1 MLLIPVQGYDMF
13 YKTFVDNKNE
23 ISVANKLR
31 RQRFRIFLD
40 MIEGLDRPIQVLDI
54 GGRPGFWE
62 MMFSEF
68 DIKDDLFITLVN
80 IEKHNISSTNI
91 QSVTGDARDLSQF
104 ADQQFDIVFSNSTIE
119 HVGDYDDQHRMA
131 QEVKRLGKRYFIQT
145 PNKFFPIEPHFA
157 FPLFQFLPVS
167 MRAWLAHNFAMGWRT
182 NPIEDYQAAVDEVSS
197 IRLLS
202 QDEFQNLF
210 PESNIYQEKYLG
222 LNKSFVAYTQTAN
235 YRATN
240 LVNV

>member
-1 MLLIPVQGYDMF
+1 MF

-31 RQRFRIFLD
+31 RQRFQIFLD
-40 MIEGLDRPIQVLDI
+40 IIKELDRPIQVLDI
-54 GGRPGFWE
+54 GGRPEFWE

-68 DIKDDLFITLVN
+68 NIKDDLFITLVN
-80 IEKHNISSTNI
+80 IEKHNISLTNI
-91 QSVTGDARDLSQF
+91 QSVMGDARDLSQF

-131 QEVKRLGKRYFIQT
+131 KEVKRLGKQYFIQT
-145 PNKFFPIEPHFA
+145 PNKFFPVEPHFA
-157 FPLFQFLPVS
+157 FPLFQFLPIS
-167 MRAWLAHNFAMGWRT
+167 MRAWLAHTFAMGWRT

-202 QDEFQNLF
+202 QREFNNLF

-222 LNKSFVAYTQTAN
+222 LNKSFVAYTETAN
-235 YRATN
+235 YSVAAN
-240 LVNV
+240 FVNV

>member
-1 MLLIPVQGYDMF
+1 
-13 YKTFVDNKNE
+13 
-23 ISVANKLR
+23 
-31 RQRFRIFLD
+31 
-40 MIEGLDRPIQVLDI
+40 
-54 GGRPGFWE
+54 
-62 MMFSEF
+62 MFSEF

-80 IEKHNISSTNI
+80 IEKNNILSTNI
-91 QSVTGDARDLSQF
+91 QSVTGDARDLPQF

-119 HVGDYDDQHRMA
+119 HVGDFDDQHRMA

-202 QDEFQNLF
+202 QNEFQNLF

-222 LNKSFVAYTQTAN
+222 LNKSFVAYTHTAN